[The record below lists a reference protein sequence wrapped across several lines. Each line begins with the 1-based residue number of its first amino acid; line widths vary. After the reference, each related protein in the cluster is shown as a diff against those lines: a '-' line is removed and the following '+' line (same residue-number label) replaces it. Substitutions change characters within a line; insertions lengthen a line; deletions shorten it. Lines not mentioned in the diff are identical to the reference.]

1 MYVRRCGMIL
11 LFCGSSGENGVLHNT
26 YIIGMHAV
34 MCWFYNLTFYYSP
47 YTTLRYSLAIYRYFL
62 PEDGDVEDTPNVF
75 LAPKSNRPGYPP
87 QLGQIKKSFP
97 LPGTYHFRFKTALVP
112 GTDRDKN
119 AVPVWMDCVGDS
131 ECVPVWQSSIIA
143 KVTRIS
149 LEEEEYDED
158 FDRTAATHS
167 RANSNVSTSSSVH
180 SASQQQKTTTSS
192 TQSMHSSDS
201 LLGAFD
207 DTPVVAPSTS
217 AASSVHSSAD
227 NLLND
232 HHPAPPA
239 SGGSLLDMDHHTT
252 SGANTPT
259 EHHNDLLNM
268 SAPAHNNN
276 SHQTQ
281 PPMQQQHQQKAPMQG
296 QYPGQYPSQQ
306 QQGMAQMPAPQQQQ
320 HNQQN
325 GNKLSMGGSLDP
337 LGNLGWNM

>member
-1 MYVRRCGMIL
+1 LYHTALFTAIL
-11 LFCGSSGENGVLHNT
+11 
-26 YIIGMHAV
+26 
-34 MCWFYNLTFYYSP
+34 
-47 YTTLRYSLAIYRYFL
+47 YRYFL

-87 QLGQIKKSFP
+87 QLGQIKNSFP

-149 LEEEEYDED
+149 LEDEEYDED
-158 FDRTAATHS
+158 FDRTAATRS

-180 SASQQQKTTTSS
+180 SVGQQPKTTTAS

-207 DTPVVAPSTS
+207 DTPAVAPSAAS
-217 AASSVHSSAD
+217 VASSVHSSAD
-227 NLLND
+227 NLLDD

-259 EHHNDLLNM
+259 EPHNDLLNM
-268 SAPAHNNN
+268 SAPAHNINN

-281 PPMQQQHQQKAPMQG
+281 QPMQQQQAPMQG

-306 QQGMAQMPAPQQQQ
+306 QGMAQMPAPQQQQ
-320 HNQQN
+320 QQQRNQQN
-325 GNKLSMGGSLDP
+325 GNKNAFDKFSGGTLDP